1 MSVRMDLRML
11 PLLSVD
17 VLVDENVESCPTK
30 DEPEE
35 ESKARGNRRV
45 RGHGKHQDEER
56 HTSAPPDDTGG
67 RESFVLHV
75 IGNVHVETFL
85 VD

>member
-35 ESKARGNRRV
+35 ESKPCGNRRV
-45 RGHGKHQDEER
+45 RGHGKHENEER
-56 HTSAPPDDTGG
+56 HPSKPTDDTGG
-67 RESFVLHV
+67 HEGLVFYVIRNLHV
-75 IGNVHVETFL
+75 KPF
-85 VD
+85 